1 MLTML
6 DNHMP
11 RFTNKASCE
20 DHDPE
25 LWFPQE
31 KSGNRNWTR
40 TPDAM
45 KARSICKEC
54 PALIE
59 CRMYSLQYSGL
70 YGIWAALD
78 WYERDEIQK
87 KLNIVPIAMM
97 DTYDSR
103 VPIHT
108 MEVENWE

>member
-1 MLTML
+1 
-6 DNHMP
+6 MP
-11 RFTNKASCE
+11 RFVNKASCE

-31 KSGNRNWTR
+31 QGGHRAWTR

-70 YGIWAALD
+70 YGIWAGLD
-78 WYERDEIQK
+78 WYERDTIQK
-87 KLNIVPIAMM
+87 KLNIVPVAMT
-97 DTYDSR
+97 DTFETR
-103 VPIHT
+103 VPSRNV
-108 MEVENWE
+108 EVDPWE